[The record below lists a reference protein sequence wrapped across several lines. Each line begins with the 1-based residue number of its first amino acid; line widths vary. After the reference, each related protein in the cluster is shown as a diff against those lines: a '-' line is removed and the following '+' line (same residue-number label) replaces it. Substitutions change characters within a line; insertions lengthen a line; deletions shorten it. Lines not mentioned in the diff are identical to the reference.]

1 MRGCNLIGFSE
12 GRKLFQK
19 PVRATFHFAGCKAMK
34 MLVTAGAIALVSA
47 VAVMHA
53 VGADGSDRPPGVS
66 AAQWA
71 PVSDSLG
78 VVIVPTRFFSGGP
91 TDAAPPSDSQAKPFM
106 QHMDGSVLASPANGY
121 FMVKRGGHW
130 VRLVVIEPLKGPGDA
145 G

>member
-1 MRGCNLIGFSE
+1 
-12 GRKLFQK
+12 
-19 PVRATFHFAGCKAMK
+19 MK
-34 MLVTAGAIALVSA
+34 MLVTAGAVALFSA

-53 VGADGSDRPPGVS
+53 LGANGPDRPPGLS
-66 AAQWA
+66 ASQWA

-78 VVIVPTRFFSGGP
+78 VVLVPEIFTPADPVAPQPG
-91 TDAAPPSDSQAKPFM
+91 DAPRTGHLPLFQPM
-106 QHMDGSVLASPANGY
+106 NGSVLASPANGY